1 MKKDFFQF
9 TSVYA
14 FSLIVAILLLIFKSE
29 ISEDSY
35 FIARISLFG
44 YSVLTSALLFIPIFI
59 VGLLEKIF
67 KNSVADLDES
77 LEDSISWLF
86 IVLFIFIL
94 DVFFGF
100 TLIIPIASIVQS
112 SYVLYKLTKIYKIVI
127 LMDLEE

>member
-29 ISEDSY
+29 ISENSY
-35 FIARISLFG
+35 FVAQILLFG

-77 LEDSISWLF
+77 LKDSISWPY
-86 IVLFIFIL
+86 IVLFVFIL
-94 DVFFGF
+94 DVFFGL
-100 TLIIPIASIVQS
+100 TLIIPIYVIMQS
-112 SYVLYKLTKIYKIVI
+112 SYILYRSAKIYKTLI
-127 LMDLEE
+127 LENPE

>member
-44 YSVLTSALLFIPIFI
+44 YSVLTSAVLFIPIFI

-77 LEDSISWLF
+77 LEDSISWPY
-86 IVLFIFIL
+86 IVLFVFIL
-94 DVFFGF
+94 DVFFGL
-100 TLIIPIASIVQS
+100 TLLIPIYVIMQS
-112 SYVLYKLTKIYKIVI
+112 NYILYRSAKIYKTLI
-127 LMDLEE
+127 LENPE